1 MGPNHVRVKDGQP
14 LTLVFN
20 SLNSGGG
27 DLPDVQPVQGQL
39 ADLGIN
45 LQIKSQS
52 IGGFADDNFRCLD
65 HAGTIFLRTNDSDT
79 LYALFATANIGSNF
93 NWSCYSNSEADRLLA
108 EGRSTLDPAKRHA
121 IYVQLDHM
129 LLDQAVAMP
138 MMDEL
143 SVWVRRSNV
152 QGVKYNYSTYPALSD
167 AYLTK

>member
-1 MGPNHVRVKDGQP
+1 MGPNHIRVKDGRP

-39 ADLGIN
+39 SDLGID
-45 LQIKSQS
+45 LKIKSQS

-65 HAGTIFLRTNDSDT
+65 HAGTIFLRANDTDT
-79 LYALFATANIGSNF
+79 LYALFATANIGANF
-93 NWSCYSNSEADRLLA
+93 NWSCYSNPEVDRLLA
-108 EGRSTLDPAKRHA
+108 EGRSTLDAAKRQA
-121 IYVQLDHM
+121 IYIQLDHV
-129 LLDQAVAMP
+129 LLDQAIAMP

-152 QGVKYNYSTYPALSD
+152 EGVRYNYSTYPALSD
-167 AYLTK
+167 AYLAK